1 MSNLSLNF
9 GRKKQEFRK
18 GLTVNVMDF
27 GARIV
32 ADLWL
37 RYYSSLSLQQPY
49 LHLLSRF
56 MIFTKHSFN
65 CIRNLFDNQ
74 NIIIQH

>member
-1 MSNLSLNF
+1 MNNLSLNF

-32 ADLWL
+32 ADL
-37 RYYSSLSLQQPY
+37 
-49 LHLLSRF
+49 
-56 MIFTKHSFN
+56 
-65 CIRNLFDNQ
+65 
-74 NIIIQH
+74 